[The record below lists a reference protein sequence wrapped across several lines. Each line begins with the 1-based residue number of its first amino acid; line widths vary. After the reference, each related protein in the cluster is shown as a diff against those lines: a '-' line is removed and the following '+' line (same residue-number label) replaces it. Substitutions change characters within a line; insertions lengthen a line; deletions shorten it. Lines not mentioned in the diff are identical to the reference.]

1 MHCVCKAYTVP
12 LNAPVRHGENWS
24 CPVPGALSV
33 RDASLQLGVS
43 TSTIRR
49 RIDDGELR
57 SFRIGGAIRIPYWL
71 AQILA
76 QSRQKAKAE
85 KVTIAGRS
93 AGLMRG
99 A

>member
-1 MHCVCKAYTVP
+1 MVTSLFRLEMDGLTVP
-12 LNAPVRHGENWS
+12 ALEPDVRLAQFSEHD
-24 CPVPGALSV
+24 P
-33 RDASLQLGVS
+33 SL
-43 TSTIRR
+43 
-49 RIDDGELR
+49 
-57 SFRIGGAIRIPYWL
+57 PYWL

>member
-1 MHCVCKAYTVP
+1 MHCICKAYTVP
-12 LNAPVRHGENWS
+12 MNAPVRHGENWS

-57 SFRIGGAIRIPYWL
+57 SFRIGGAIRIPTSEIARVRGDIGVARKAL
-71 AQILA
+71 ANAHHEIRDLA
-76 QSRQKAKAE
+76 A
-85 KVTIAGRS
+85 
-93 AGLMRG
+93 
-99 A
+99 